1 MQPCPNCQGKSPIP
15 HWVLPVEKRKGR
27 ILFRCRHCG
36 ALLALPERKPCWRT
50 DRAEIV
56 KQAAM
61 VLLVIAA
68 ILLLVKGS
76 GRFWFPA
83 PILLLAVSL
92 FSLHAQHRRR
102 EQAELLLEK
111 RPEELSRLERKWYG
125 FSCRANRVV
134 LLLFVV
140 GMLFL
145 AFCPWLSR
153 LLVTWEFAGLDRRGI
168 PTTPAALEQYH
179 RKLLPDDTGYPAFR
193 RAAELLKPA
202 PEEFPLDLVR
212 LLQNGISPESRPLL
226 LRHLAANRPALREL
240 EPALHSRSI
249 RFPRDWAEGAG
260 MELPELSPLRNFAN
274 LYLIAGLAALEAND
288 VADAQNAVESLS
300 RLRDWAL
307 DDPLLLSSLVSF
319 RIEEQQRL
327 LLKELLRRDRLP
339 GSRLEP
345 LRRELTRLEERSAVA
360 IREAFRVDTV
370 LLVFSLDAG
379 FREEQLEPAPQAS
392 VTHWD
397 LYRYL
402 VREPQWET
410 RLTAPYRSSAD
421 SAEAE
426 IPVRKKNIIGYL
438 ESTLARFR
446 LKYNA
451 NRRDRIALLLAIDWK
466 RGELPAE
473 MPLDPVSGKPF
484 RIETGPEGFRLRSG
498 SGELLFSLPAA
509 KKV

>member
-36 ALLALPERKPCWRT
+36 ALLALPERKLCWRT

-153 LLVTWEFAGLDRRGI
+153 LLVTWEFAGFDRRGI

-249 RFPRDWAEGAG
+249 RFPRD
-260 MELPELSPLRNFAN
+260 
-274 LYLIAGLAALEAND
+274 
-288 VADAQNAVESLS
+288 
-300 RLRDWAL
+300 
-307 DDPLLLSSLVSF
+307 
-319 RIEEQQRL
+319 
-327 LLKELLRRDRLP
+327 
-339 GSRLEP
+339 
-345 LRRELTRLEERSAVA
+345 
-360 IREAFRVDTV
+360 
-370 LLVFSLDAG
+370 
-379 FREEQLEPAPQAS
+379 
-392 VTHWD
+392 
-397 LYRYL
+397 
-402 VREPQWET
+402 
-410 RLTAPYRSSAD
+410 
-421 SAEAE
+421 
-426 IPVRKKNIIGYL
+426 
-438 ESTLARFR
+438 
-446 LKYNA
+446 
-451 NRRDRIALLLAIDWK
+451 
-466 RGELPAE
+466 
-473 MPLDPVSGKPF
+473 
-484 RIETGPEGFRLRSG
+484 
-498 SGELLFSLPAA
+498 
-509 KKV
+509 